1 MDWNKLLELTIY
13 GVALASIY
21 AIAASGL
28 VVTYST
34 SGIFNFAHGAIG
46 MIMAFAYWQVR
57 VAWGWPTWISLI
69 VILGFVAPLTG
80 AVIERLLI
88 RNLRAAPLAV
98 TLVVTA
104 ALMVGLIGLATVLWP
119 PNESRLLPAFFTGQT
134 VTIVH
139 TIVTYQQLLT
149 IGLALLLAVLLRAL
163 FVWTRTGIAMRA
175 VVDSRDLV
183 ALNGGRPV
191 MLSTLSWALGAM
203 LAGLA
208 GILLASGPTGIGLVI
223 EALTLVVINAY
234 AAALFG
240 RLRSIPLTF
249 VGALV
254 IGLVQQYTVGYNIT
268 DNAFFNVQVVPIVP
282 YLMLFVALLLL
293 PEGRLRSA
301 QLLHAIKIR
310 VPSLRT
316 SILWSGILVL
326 AGWFAAELVTGT
338 NLTAVSKGVAIGIIM
353 LSLVPLTGYAG
364 QISLCQMTFAGVG
377 AFAMSRVASSGAPV
391 GFGSLGIGRGNPL
404 GLVAAFVLAAVVGA
418 LIALPAIRLQGLY
431 LALATMAFAVIMSSA
446 FFEGGAIFGAGSS
459 TAGAVARPDFGIFS
473 LSGNAAYLVFLTFV
487 FGVVAIGVLV
497 LRRGSFGRRLLALRD
512 SPAAVATLGGSPTRT
527 KLLVFSLS
535 AGLAG
540 LGGALYAGV
549 DRNVTP
555 GQFSLF
561 GPPGSL
567 SVFVLAVVGGVAT
580 VSGPLIGGQ
589 LLMMV
594 PVFFTWLGTKLK
606 IDLTPYAQVL
616 FGLAGI
622 GLGRN
627 PGGMV
632 SEISTRF
639 RALVTDRTLREADDE
654 STGPPIEDLLTPG
667 TPLGAPIAA
676 SQMLELDAV
685 LDLGEVSG
693 LGRVGSR

>member
-28 VVTYST
+28 VVTYTT

-46 MIMAFAYWQVR
+46 MLMAFAYWQVR
-57 VAWGWPTWISLI
+57 VNWGGPTWLSLL
-69 VILGFVAPLTG
+69 VVLGFVAPLTG
-80 AVIERLLI
+80 AAIERLLI

-104 ALMVGLIGLATVLWP
+104 ALMVGLMGLATVLWP
-119 PNESRLLPAFFTGQT
+119 PNQSRLLPGFFTGDT
-134 VTIVH
+134 VTIGS

-149 IGLALLLAVLLRAL
+149 IGLAVLLAIGLRSL
-163 FVWTRTGIAMRA
+163 FLWTRTGIAMRA

-208 GILLASGPTGIGLVI
+208 GILLASGPTGIGLAI

-240 RLRSIPLTF
+240 RLRSIPFTF

-254 IGLVQQYTVGYNIT
+254 IGLVQQYSVGYNLS
-268 DNAFFNVQVVPIVP
+268 DNAFVNTQVIPVVP
-282 YLMLFVALLLL
+282 YLMLFVALLLM
-293 PEGRLRSA
+293 PEGRLRGA

-316 SILWSGILVL
+316 SIFWSGVLVL
-326 AGWFAAELVTGT
+326 AGWVVAELVTGT

-377 AFAMSRVASSGAPV
+377 AFAMSRIASSGTTV
-391 GFGSLGIGRGNPL
+391 GFGSLGIGNGSPL
-404 GLVAAFVLAAVVGA
+404 GLLAAFVLAAAVGA

-431 LALATMAFAVIMSSA
+431 LALGTMAFAVIMSSA
-446 FFEGGAIFGAGSS
+446 FFEGGAIFGAGS
-459 TAGAVARPDFGIFS
+459 TDAGAVQRPDFGLFS
-473 LSGNAAYLVFLTFV
+473 LSGNAAYLVFLMFV
-487 FGVVAIGVLV
+487 FGIVAVGVLA
-497 LRRGSFGRRLLALRD
+497 LRRGPLGRRLLALRD

-540 LGGALYAGV
+540 LGGALYGGV

-580 VSGPLIGGQ
+580 VSGPLLGGQ

-606 IDLTPYAQVL
+606 TDLTPYSQVL

-627 PGGMV
+627 PGGAV
-632 SEISTRF
+632 AEISTRF
-639 RALVTDRTLREADDE
+639 RALVTDRTVRETE
-654 STGPPIEDLLTPG
+654 SEANGPPIEELLVPG
-667 TPLGAPIAA
+667 TPLGAPISE
-676 SQMLELDAV
+676 SQLLELDAL
-685 LDLGEVSG
+685 LDLEEVSG
-693 LGRVGSR
+693 LGRA